1 MGEDMRVVEPSS
13 ASSNTKP
20 LADLEGASKPLNA
33 RGRKMAGVKQTITK
47 RVPAKTS
54 EKMEPKSPLKT
65 TPDAGKG
72 CRTSSKASSSSK
84 GAPKRNFSRVLGAWL
99 EEFNK
104 TKGGRDSV
112 LWGELEN
119 SG

>member
-1 MGEDMRVVEPSS
+1 
-13 ASSNTKP
+13 
-20 LADLEGASKPLNA
+20 
-33 RGRKMAGVKQTITK
+33 MAGVNQTITK

-65 TPDAGKG
+65 TPAAGKG

-104 TKGGRDSV
+104 TKGV
-112 LWGELEN
+112 ETQFYGENWKTQDRWCRRQEEDCEAWMNNELTDEKDIRHID
-119 SG
+119 